1 VTIEGRDIVC
11 LGFGE
16 WDAELWTN
24 QQHLM
29 SRLARRNRVL
39 FLESLGLRQPRLA
52 SRDLRRMARRVERA
66 AAGARA
72 VDGLHV
78 LSPLVIP
85 IHGRRRLRT
94 LNANLLRAQVG
105 RAAHSLGF
113 ERPLLWSYVPQADW
127 LVETLEPSA
136 IVYHCVDDIAAQK
149 GVAAAAFREA
159 EAHFAAR
166 ADLVLASAPALA
178 ERMRTLNEH
187 VFYAP
192 NVADTDRFAT
202 ALEVGPTDPA
212 IAALPGPR
220 IVFTGAVVA
229 TKLNLELLEGVAR
242 ARPNWSIALVGP
254 VGAGDPRT
262 NISALERLPNVH
274 LLGARPYVALPEV
287 LRGADVALV
296 PYAINDLTRSVFP
309 MKVYE
314 YLAAGLPVVT
324 TPLPALAE
332 ITGVVVAADAPATV
346 AAVERAL
353 AEDGPA
359 ARRARSAAVRENS
372 WDARLEE
379 IGSYL
384 SSLAH
389 A

>member
-1 VTIEGRDIVC
+1 MTIEGRDIVC

-52 SRDLRRMARRVERA
+52 GRDLRRMARRVERA

-85 IHGRRRLRT
+85 IHGRPRLRT
-94 LNANLLRAQVG
+94 LNAGLLRAQVG

-149 GVAAAAFREA
+149 GVAAAPFREA

-229 TKLNLELLEGVAR
+229 TKLDLELLEGVAR
-242 ARPNWSIALVGP
+242 ARPHWSIALVGP

-262 NISALERLPNVH
+262 DISALERLPNVH
-274 LLGARPYVALPEV
+274 LLGARPYVGLPEV

-353 AEDGPA
+353 AEDSPA

>member
-1 VTIEGRDIVC
+1 VTIEGQDIVC

-52 SRDLRRMARRVERA
+52 GRDLRRMARRVERA

-94 LNANLLRAQVG
+94 LNAGLLRAQVG

-127 LVETLEPSA
+127 LVDTLEPSA

-149 GVAAAAFREA
+149 GVAAAPFREA

-178 ERMRTLNEH
+178 ERMRTLNER

-229 TKLNLELLEGVAR
+229 TKLDLELLEGVAR

-254 VGAGDPRT
+254 GDPRT
-262 NISALERLPNVH
+262 DISALERLPNVH

-324 TPLPALAE
+324 TALPALAE

-379 IGSYL
+379 IGSHL

>member
-1 VTIEGRDIVC
+1 MSLDGRDIVC

-16 WDAELWTN
+16 WDADLWTN

-29 SRLARRNRVL
+29 SRLAKRNRVL

-52 SRDLRRMARRVERA
+52 GSDLRRMARRARRA
-66 AAGARA
+66 VSGARA

-78 LSPLVIP
+78 QSPLVVP
-85 IHGRRRLRT
+85 LHGRPRIRT
-94 LNANLLRAQVG
+94 LNARLLRAQV
-105 RAAHSLGF
+105 AHTTKALGF

-127 LVETLEPSA
+127 LVDTLQPSA

-166 ADLVLASAPALA
+166 ADVVLASAPALA

-192 NVADTDRFAT
+192 NVADTERFAT
-202 ALEVGPTDPA
+202 ALEVGRVDPA
-212 IAALPGPR
+212 MAALPGPR
-220 IVFTGAVVA
+220 LVFTGAVVA
-229 TKLNLELLEGVAR
+229 TKLDLDLLEGVAR
-242 ARPNWSIALVGP
+242 ARPDWTIALVGP
-254 VGAGDPRT
+254 VGAGDPLT
-262 NISALERLPNVH
+262 DISALEGLPNVH
-274 LLGARPYVALPEV
+274 LLGPRPYVALPEV

-324 TPLPALAE
+324 TPLPALADT
-332 ITGVVVAADAPATV
+332 TGVLVAADAPATV
-346 AAVERAL
+346 AAIERAL
-353 AEDGPA
+353 TEDGQG
-359 ARRARSAAVRENS
+359 ARRARSAAVRQNS
-372 WDARLEE
+372 WDARLAE
-379 IGSYL
+379 IDSYL
-384 SSLAH
+384 SGVAR

>member
-52 SRDLRRMARRVERA
+52 GRDLRRMARRVERA

-85 IHGRRRLRT
+85 IHGRPRLRT
-94 LNANLLRAQVG
+94 LNAGLLRAQVG

-149 GVAAAAFREA
+149 GVAAAPFREA

-229 TKLNLELLEGVAR
+229 TKLDLELLEGVAR
-242 ARPNWSIALVGP
+242 ARPHWSIALVGP

-262 NISALERLPNVH
+262 DISALERLPNVH
-274 LLGARPYVALPEV
+274 LLGARPYVGLPEV

>member
-1 VTIEGRDIVC
+1 MTFEGRDIVC

-52 SRDLRRMARRVERA
+52 GRDLRRMARRVERA

-85 IHGRRRLRT
+85 IHGRPRIRT
-94 LNANLLRAQVG
+94 LNARLLQAQVG

-127 LVETLEPSA
+127 LVETLQPSA

-178 ERMRTLNEH
+178 ERMRTLNDR

-212 IAALPGPR
+212 MAALPGPR
-220 IVFTGAVVA
+220 LVFTGAVVA
-229 TKLNLELLEGVAR
+229 TKLDIELIEGVAR

-262 NISALERLPNVH
+262 DISALERLSNVH
-274 LLGARPYVALPEV
+274 LLGSRPYAELPAV
-287 LRGADVALV
+287 LRAADAALV

-332 ITGVVVAADAPATV
+332 TTGVVVAADAPATV

-372 WDARLEE
+372 WEARLEE
-379 IGSYL
+379 IDSYL
-384 SSLAH
+384 SRLAR

>member
-52 SRDLRRMARRVERA
+52 GRDLRRMARRVERA

-85 IHGRRRLRT
+85 IHGRPRLRT
-94 LNANLLRAQVG
+94 LNAGLLRAQVG

-149 GVAAAAFREA
+149 GVAAAPFREA

-229 TKLNLELLEGVAR
+229 TKLDLELLEGVAR
-242 ARPNWSIALVGP
+242 ARPHWSIALVGP

-262 NISALERLPNVH
+262 DISALERLPNVH
-274 LLGARPYVALPEV
+274 LLGARPYVGLPEV

-353 AEDGPA
+353 AEDSPA

>member
-1 VTIEGRDIVC
+1 MTLEGRDIVC

-29 SRLARRNRVL
+29 SRLARHNRVL

-52 SRDLRRMARRVERA
+52 GRDVRRMARRVERA
-66 AAGARA
+66 AAGPRA
-72 VDGLHV
+72 VDGLQV
-78 LSPLVIP
+78 QSPLVIP
-85 IHGRRRLRT
+85 IHGRPRIRT
-94 LNANLLRAQVG
+94 LNARLLRAQVG
-105 RAAHSLGF
+105 RAARSLRF

-127 LVETLEPSA
+127 LVEPLQPAA

-159 EAHFAAR
+159 EARFAAR
-166 ADLVLASAPALA
+166 ADMVLASAPALA
-178 ERMRTLNEH
+178 ERMRTINER

-202 ALEVGPTDPA
+202 ALEVGPIDPA
-212 IAALPGPR
+212 MAALSGPR

-229 TKLNLELLEGVAR
+229 TKLDLRLLEGVAR

-262 NISALERLPNVH
+262 DISALERLPNVH
-274 LLGARPYVALPEV
+274 LLGARPYRELPEV

-332 ITGVVVAADAPATV
+332 TAGVVVAADAPATV

-353 AEDGPA
+353 AEDGAA

-372 WDARLEE
+372 WDTRLQE
-379 IGSYL
+379 IDSYL
-384 SSLAH
+384 SSLAR

>member
-1 VTIEGRDIVC
+1 MTLDGRDIVC

-52 SRDLRRMARRVERA
+52 GRDLRRMARRVERA
-66 AAGARA
+66 ASGPRA

-85 IHGRRRLRT
+85 IHGRPRVRT
-94 LNANLLRAQVG
+94 VNARLLRAQVG

-127 LVETLEPSA
+127 LVETLQPSA
-136 IVYHCVDDIAAQK
+136 SVYHCVDDIAAQK

-178 ERMRTLNEH
+178 ERMRTLNER

-192 NVADTDRFAT
+192 NVADTDLFAT

-212 IAALPGPR
+212 MAALPGPR
-220 IVFTGAVVA
+220 VVFTGAVVA
-229 TKLNLELLEGVAR
+229 TKLDLDLLEGVAR
-242 ARPNWSIALVGP
+242 AQPRWSIALVGP

-262 NISALERLPNVH
+262 DISALERLPNVH
-274 LLGARPYVALPEV
+274 LLGPRTYLELPAV
-287 LRGADVALV
+287 LRGADAALV

-332 ITGVVVAADAPATV
+332 TTGVAVAADAQATV

-379 IGSYL
+379 IDSYL
-384 SSLAH
+384 SSLAR

>member
-1 VTIEGRDIVC
+1 MSLAGRDIVC

-29 SRLARRNRVL
+29 SRLASSNRVL

-52 SRDLRRMARRVERA
+52 GRDLRRMARRVERA
-66 AAGARA
+66 AAGPRA

-85 IHGRRRLRT
+85 LHGRPRIRT
-94 LNANLLRAQVG
+94 LNAGLLRGQVG

-127 LVETLEPSA
+127 LVDTLQPSA
-136 IVYHCVDDIAAQK
+136 NVYHCVDVIAAQK
-149 GVAAAAFREA
+149 GVAAAAFRGA
-159 EAHFAAR
+159 EAHFAAQ

-178 ERMRTLNEH
+178 ERMRTLNER

-202 ALEVGPTDPA
+202 ALEDGPTDA
-212 IAALPGPR
+212 AMAALPRPR

-229 TKLNLELLEGVAR
+229 TKLDLALLEGVAR
-242 ARPNWSIALVGP
+242 ARPEWTIALVGP
-254 VGAGDPRT
+254 IGAGDPRT
-262 NISALERLPNVH
+262 DISALERLPNVH
-274 LLGARPYVALPEV
+274 LLGARPYSALPEV
-287 LRGADVALV
+287 LRGAEVALV

-324 TPLPALAE
+324 TPLPALAQT
-332 ITGVVVAADAPATV
+332 TGVIVAADARATV
-346 AAVERAL
+346 AAIERAL
-353 AEDGPA
+353 AEDGVP
-359 ARRARSAAVRENS
+359 ARRARSAAVRGNS
-372 WDARLEE
+372 WDARLDE
-379 IGSYL
+379 IDAYL
-384 SSLAH
+384 SSLAR

>member
-1 VTIEGRDIVC
+1 VALEGRDIVC

-29 SRLARRNRVL
+29 ARLGRRNRVL
-39 FLESLGLRQPRLA
+39 FVESLGLRKPRLA
-52 SRDLRRMARRVERA
+52 GRDLRRMARRVERA
-66 AAGARA
+66 AAGPRS

-85 IHGRRRLRT
+85 IHGRPRIRA
-94 LNANLLRAQVG
+94 LNARLLRAQVG
-105 RAAHSLGF
+105 RAARALGLD
-113 ERPLLWSYVPQADW
+113 RPLLWSYVPQAEW

-136 IVYHCVDDIAAQK
+136 LVYHCVDDIAAQK
-149 GVAAAAFREA
+149 GVQAAAFRGA
-159 EAHFAAR
+159 EASFAAR

-178 ERMRTLNEH
+178 ERMRTLNDR

-202 ALEVGPTDPA
+202 ALEDGPTDPA
-212 IAALPGPR
+212 LAALPHPR

-229 TKLNLELLEGVAR
+229 TKLDLPLLQGVAR
-242 ARPNWSIALVGP
+242 ARPGWSIALVGP

-262 NISALERLPNVH
+262 DVSALERLPNVH
-274 LLGARPYVALPEV
+274 LLGSRPYAALPEV
-287 LRGADVALV
+287 LRGADAALV
-296 PYAINDLTRSVFP
+296 PYAINELTRSVFP

-324 TPLPALAE
+324 TPLPALDGTAGIE
-332 ITGVVVAADAPATV
+332 VAADVPATV

-353 AEDGPA
+353 ARDGPE
-359 ARRARSAAVRENS
+359 ARRGRSAAARGHS
-372 WDARLEE
+372 WEARLAE
-379 IGSYL
+379 IDSYL
-384 SSLAH
+384 SSVGRA
-389 A
+389 

>member
-52 SRDLRRMARRVERA
+52 GRDLRRMARRVERA

-85 IHGRRRLRT
+85 IHGRPRLRT
-94 LNANLLRAQVG
+94 LNAGLLRAQVG

-149 GVAAAAFREA
+149 GVAAAPFREA
-159 EAHFAAR
+159 EAHFGAR

-229 TKLNLELLEGVAR
+229 TKLDLELLEGVAR
-242 ARPNWSIALVGP
+242 ARPHWSIALVGP

-262 NISALERLPNVH
+262 DISALERLPNVH
-274 LLGARPYVALPEV
+274 LLGARPYVGLPEV

-353 AEDGPA
+353 AEDSPA

>member
-1 VTIEGRDIVC
+1 MSLTGRDIVC

-29 SRLARRNRVL
+29 SRLAERNRVL

-52 SRDLRRMARRVERA
+52 GTDLRRMARRAGRA
-66 AAGARA
+66 VSGARA

-78 LSPLVIP
+78 QSPLVVP
-85 IHGRRRLRT
+85 LHGRSRIRT
-94 LNANLLRAQVG
+94 LNARLLRAQVG
-105 RAAHSLGF
+105 HTVKALGF
-113 ERPLLWSYVPQADW
+113 DRPLLWSYVPQADW
-127 LVETLEPSA
+127 LVDTLQPSA

-178 ERMRTLNEH
+178 ERMRTLNEN

-192 NVADTDRFAT
+192 NVADTERFAK
-202 ALEVGPTDPA
+202 ALEVGFVDPA
-212 IAALPGPR
+212 MAALPGPR
-220 IVFTGAVVA
+220 LVFTGAVVA
-229 TKLNLELLEGVAR
+229 TKLDLELLEGVAR
-242 ARPNWSIALVGP
+242 ARPNWTIALVGP
-254 VGAGDPRT
+254 VGAGDPLT
-262 NISALERLPNVH
+262 DISALQQLPNVH
-274 LLGARPYVALPEV
+274 LLGPRPYVALPEV

-332 ITGVVVAADAPATV
+332 TTGVLVAADAPATV

-353 AEDGPA
+353 ADDGQA

-372 WDARLEE
+372 WDARLAE
-379 IGSYL
+379 IDSYL
-384 SSLAH
+384 SGVAR

>member
-1 VTIEGRDIVC
+1 
-11 LGFGE
+11 
-16 WDAELWTN
+16 
-24 QQHLM
+24 M
-29 SRLARRNRVL
+29 
-39 FLESLGLRQPRLA
+39 
-52 SRDLRRMARRVERA
+52 
-66 AAGARA
+66 
-72 VDGLHV
+72 

-94 LNANLLRAQVG
+94 LNAGLLRAQVG

-113 ERPLLWSYVPQADW
+113 ERPLLWSYVPQADL

-136 IVYHCVDDIAAQK
+136 IGYHCVDDIAAQK
-149 GVAAAAFREA
+149 GVAAAPFREA

-178 ERMRTLNEH
+178 ERMRTLNDC

-229 TKLNLELLEGVAR
+229 TKLDLELLEGVAR
-242 ARPNWSIALVGP
+242 ARPDWSIALVGP

-262 NISALERLPNVH
+262 NNSALERLPNVH
-274 LLGARPYVALPEV
+274 LLGARPYVGLPEV

-384 SSLAH
+384 ASLAH

>member
-1 VTIEGRDIVC
+1 
-11 LGFGE
+11 
-16 WDAELWTN
+16 
-24 QQHLM
+24 M

-52 SRDLRRMARRVERA
+52 GRDLRRMARRVERA
-66 AAGARA
+66 AAGPRA

-85 IHGRRRLRT
+85 IHGRPRIRT
-94 LNANLLRAQVG
+94 LNARLLQAQVS

-127 LVETLEPSA
+127 LVETLQPSA

-178 ERMRTLNEH
+178 ERMRTLNER

-229 TKLNLELLEGVAR
+229 TKLDLELLEGVAR

-254 VGAGDPRT
+254 VGAGDPLT
-262 NISALERLPNVH
+262 DISALERLPNVH
-274 LLGARPYVALPEV
+274 LLGARPYLQLPEV

-332 ITGVVVAADAPATV
+332 TTGVIVADDAPATV

-353 AEDGPA
+353 TEDNRA

-379 IGSYL
+379 IDAYL
-384 SSLAH
+384 SSLAR

>member
-52 SRDLRRMARRVERA
+52 GRDLRRMARRVERA

-85 IHGRRRLRT
+85 IHGRPRLRT
-94 LNANLLRAQVG
+94 LNAGLLRAQVG

-149 GVAAAAFREA
+149 GVAAAPFREA
-159 EAHFAAR
+159 EARFAAR

-229 TKLNLELLEGVAR
+229 TKLDLELLEGVAR
-242 ARPNWSIALVGP
+242 ARPHWSIALVGP

-262 NISALERLPNVH
+262 DISALERLPNVH
-274 LLGARPYVALPEV
+274 LLGARPYVGLPEV

-353 AEDGPA
+353 AEDSPA

>member
-1 VTIEGRDIVC
+1 MTLDGRDIVC

-52 SRDLRRMARRVERA
+52 GRDLRRMARRVERA
-66 AAGARA
+66 AAGPRA

-85 IHGRRRLRT
+85 IHGRPRVRT
-94 LNANLLRAQVG
+94 VNARLLRAQVG

-127 LVETLEPSA
+127 LVETLQPSA

-178 ERMRTLNEH
+178 ERMRTLNER

-192 NVADTDRFAT
+192 NVADTDLFAT

-212 IAALPGPR
+212 MAALPGPR
-220 IVFTGAVVA
+220 VVFTGAVVA
-229 TKLNLELLEGVAR
+229 TKLDLDLLEGVAR
-242 ARPNWSIALVGP
+242 ARPSWSIALVGP
-254 VGAGDPRT
+254 IGAGDPRT
-262 NISALERLPNVH
+262 DISALERLPNVH
-274 LLGARPYVALPEV
+274 LLGPRTYLELPAV

-332 ITGVVVAADAPATV
+332 TTGVVVAADAPATV

-379 IGSYL
+379 IDSYL
-384 SSLAH
+384 SSVAR

>member
-1 VTIEGRDIVC
+1 MTLDGRDIVC

-52 SRDLRRMARRVERA
+52 GRDLRRMARRVERA
-66 AAGARA
+66 ASGPRA

-85 IHGRRRLRT
+85 IHGRPRVRT
-94 LNANLLRAQVG
+94 VNARLLRAQVG

-127 LVETLEPSA
+127 LVETLQPSA

-178 ERMRTLNEH
+178 ERMRTLNER

-192 NVADTDRFAT
+192 NVADTDLFAT

-212 IAALPGPR
+212 MAALPGPR
-220 IVFTGAVVA
+220 VVFTGAVVA
-229 TKLNLELLEGVAR
+229 TKLDLDLLEGVAR
-242 ARPNWSIALVGP
+242 ARPSWSIALVGP
-254 VGAGDPRT
+254 IGAGDPRT
-262 NISALERLPNVH
+262 DISALERLPNVH
-274 LLGARPYVALPEV
+274 LLGPRTYLELPAV
-287 LRGADVALV
+287 LRGADAALV

-332 ITGVVVAADAPATV
+332 TTGVVVAADAPATI

-379 IGSYL
+379 IDSYL
-384 SSLAH
+384 SSVAR

>member
-1 VTIEGRDIVC
+1 MSLEGRDIVC

-29 SRLARRNRVL
+29 ARLARRNRVL
-39 FLESLGLRQPRLA
+39 FVESLGLRQPSLA
-52 SRDLRRMARRVERA
+52 GRDLRRMARRVWR
-66 AAGARA
+66 AGAGPRL

-85 IHGRRRLRT
+85 LHGRDRIAR
-94 LNANLLRAQVG
+94 LNARLLRRQVG
-105 RAAHSLGF
+105 GAARRVGI
-113 ERPLLWSYVPQADW
+113 ERPLLWSYVPHAEW
-127 LVETLEPSA
+127 LVDVLRPST

-149 GVAAAAFREA
+149 GVRADSFREA
-159 EAHFAAR
+159 EARFAAR
-166 ADLVLASAPALA
+166 ADVVLASAPALA
-178 ERMRTLNEH
+178 ERMGALNGR
-187 VFYAP
+187 VFYTP
-192 NVADTDRFAT
+192 NVADTDLFST
-202 ALEVGPTDPA
+202 ALDPGPADPA
-212 IAALPGPR
+212 LDALPRPR

-229 TKLNLELLEGVAR
+229 TKLDLELLEGVAR
-242 ARPNWSIALVGP
+242 ARPDWTLALVGP
-254 VGAGDPRT
+254 VGAGDPST
-262 NISALERLPNVH
+262 DVSSLEQLPNVH
-274 LLGARPYVALPEV
+274 LLGPRRYEALPHV

-296 PYAINDLTRSVFP
+296 PYAINELTRSVFP

-332 ITGVVVAADAPATV
+332 TPHVKVAADAAQTV

-353 AEDGPA
+353 AEDGAA
-359 ARRARSAAVRENS
+359 ARQARSEAVRDHS
-372 WDARLEE
+372 WEARLAE
-379 IGSYL
+379 IDSYL
-384 SSLAH
+384 SDLAH

>member
-1 VTIEGRDIVC
+1 VTLEGRDIVC

-16 WDAELWTN
+16 WDADLWTN

-52 SRDLRRMARRVERA
+52 GRDLRRMARRVERA
-66 AAGARA
+66 AAGPRA

-85 IHGRRRLRT
+85 IHGRPRIRT
-94 LNANLLRAQVG
+94 LNARLLQAQVS

-113 ERPLLWSYVPQADW
+113 GQPLLWSYVPQADW
-127 LVETLEPSA
+127 LVETLQPSA

-178 ERMRTLNEH
+178 ERMRTLNER

-229 TKLNLELLEGVAR
+229 TKLDLELLEGVAR

-254 VGAGDPRT
+254 VGAGDPLT
-262 NISALERLPNVH
+262 DISALERLPNVH
-274 LLGARPYVALPEV
+274 LLGARPYLQLPEV

-332 ITGVVVAADAPATV
+332 TTGVIVADDAPATV

-353 AEDGPA
+353 TEDNRA

-379 IGSYL
+379 IDAYL
-384 SSLAH
+384 SSLAR

>member
-1 VTIEGRDIVC
+1 MTIEGRDIVC

-52 SRDLRRMARRVERA
+52 GRDLRRMARRVERA

-85 IHGRRRLRT
+85 IHGRPRLRT
-94 LNANLLRAQVG
+94 LNAGLLRAQVG

-149 GVAAAAFREA
+149 GVAAAPFREA

-229 TKLNLELLEGVAR
+229 TKLDLELLEGVAR

-262 NISALERLPNVH
+262 DISALERLPNVH
-274 LLGARPYVALPEV
+274 LLGARPYVGLPEV

-332 ITGVVVAADAPATV
+332 ITGVVVAADAPATI

-359 ARRARSAAVRENS
+359 ARRARSAAVREHS

>member
-1 VTIEGRDIVC
+1 MLEGRDIVC

-29 SRLARRNRVL
+29 ARLGRHNRVL

-52 SRDLRRMARRVERA
+52 GRDLRRMARRVQRA
-66 AAGARA
+66 AAGPRA

-78 LSPLVIP
+78 QSPLVIP
-85 IHGRRRLRT
+85 IHGRPRIRT
-94 LNANLLRAQVG
+94 LNRRLLRAQVG
-105 RAAHSLGF
+105 RAARSLGM
-113 ERPLLWSYVPQADW
+113 EHPLLWSYVPQADW
-127 LVETLEPSA
+127 LVETLQPSA

-149 GVAAAAFREA
+149 GVAAAAFRDA
-159 EAHFAAR
+159 EARFAAR

-178 ERMRTLNEH
+178 ERMRTLNRR

-202 ALEVGPTDPA
+202 ALEDGPTDA
-212 IAALPGPR
+212 ALAALPRPR

-229 TKLNLELLEGVAR
+229 TKLDLELLEGVAR
-242 ARPNWSIALVGP
+242 ARPDWAIALVGP
-254 VGAGDPRT
+254 IGAGDPRT
-262 NISALERLPNVH
+262 DISALERLPNVH
-274 LLGARPYVALPEV
+274 LLGARRYESLPEI
-287 LRGADVALV
+287 LRGADAALV
-296 PYAINDLTRSVFP
+296 PYAINELTRSVFP

-324 TPLPALAE
+324 TALPALDA
-332 ITGVVVAADAPATV
+332 TPGVIVASDAPATV

-353 AEDGPA
+353 AEDGPE
-359 ARRARSAAVRENS
+359 ARRARSLAVRGNS

-379 IGSYL
+379 ISSYL
-384 SSLAH
+384 SDLGPA
-389 A
+389 